1 MDSEALYPPLSSGP
15 GARLRDIRQVA
26 LSLFAEKG
34 YHGTAMSEIA
44 AILQV
49 RVPSLY
55 SHIASKQSLLVDIF
69 VDTTYAV
76 WDEFQRAI
84 AGSGDVR
91 EQLRR
96 AIEAYAL
103 RHATHRRE
111 ALVVRRD
118 LSALDE
124 PNHSDVVTVRRRHE
138 HAVRDLIE
146 TGVQTGVFGVSDP
159 AMASFAMLEMSV
171 SIASWFRDDGPLPPA
186 AVARQYGEF
195 ALAIAAGAQ
204 PRGPG

>member
-1 MDSEALYPPLSSGP
+1 MDSESLYPPLSSGP
-15 GARLRDIRQVA
+15 GARLRDIQQGA
-26 LSLFAEKG
+26 LTLFAEKG

-44 AILQV
+44 ALLDV

-55 SHIASKQSLLVDIF
+55 SHIPSKQSLLVDIF

-76 WDEFQRAI
+76 WDEYQRAI
-84 AGSGDVR
+84 AGIEDVR
-91 EQLRR
+91 EQLRG

-111 ALVVRRD
+111 ALVVHRD
-118 LSALDE
+118 LSALEE

-146 TGVQTGVFGVSDP
+146 TGVQDGVFGVSDS

-171 SIASWFRDDGPLPPA
+171 SIASWFRDDGALSA
-186 AVARQYGEF
+186 SAVARQYGEF
-195 ALAIAAGAQ
+195 ALAIAAGTL
-204 PRGPG
+204 PWSLD